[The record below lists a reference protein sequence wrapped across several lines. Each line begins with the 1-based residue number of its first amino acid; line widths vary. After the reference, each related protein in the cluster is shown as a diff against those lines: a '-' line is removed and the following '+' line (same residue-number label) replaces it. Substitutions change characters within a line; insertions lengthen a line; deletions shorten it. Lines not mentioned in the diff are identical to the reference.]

1 MERRITKKIDNYQV
15 DFKNKIK
22 DWITKN
28 KGFSLVDEKVL
39 GDFMRF
45 IYDHPSLKL
54 EKSDFQKRRRATN
67 PIPLFERCNA
77 IIADGGQCTRRKK
90 ESCKFCGTHCNKQ
103 PHGVINNKGKTVP
116 QMKKVEVWVEII
128 KGIHYYIDANH
139 NVYMPGDI
147 ISGSTK
153 PRIIGKWK
161 KNAEGIY
168 DIPDL

>member
-1 MERRITKKIDNYQV
+1 MERRITKKIDSHQV
-15 DFKNKIK
+15 EFKNSIK
-22 DWITKN
+22 EWITKS
-28 KGFSLVDEKVL
+28 KGFALVDEKVL
-39 GDFMRF
+39 GEFMRY
-45 IYDHPSLKL
+45 IYDYPSLKL
-54 EKSDFQKRRRATN
+54 EKTDFQKRRRVTN
-67 PIPLFERCNA
+67 TVPLFERCNA
-77 IIADGGQCTRRKK
+77 IIAGGEQCTRRKK
-90 ESCKFCGTHCNKQ
+90 QNCKFCGTHCNKQ
-103 PHGVINNKGKTVP
+103 PHGVINNEGKSIP

-161 KNAEGIY
+161 KNADGVY